1 MQPFMSPGY
10 MISSEVIKQGVILSL
25 NNIKQIYADLL
36 YYKGINKFSQPK
48 LENFRAE
55 IISLYDITLR
65 SKMVRYINDMDMKY
79 QKENNDEIKEMIK
92 GAMAEYINLIES
104 MDRFSVQPSHF
115 MVGDMINAIKMIAQF
130 CDDYG
135 LTTISTMQQQSV

>member
-1 MQPFMSPGY
+1 
-10 MISSEVIKQGVILSL
+10 
-25 NNIKQIYADLL
+25 
-36 YYKGINKFSQPK
+36 
-48 LENFRAE
+48 
-55 IISLYDITLR
+55 
-65 SKMVRYINDMDMKY
+65 
-79 QKENNDEIKEMIK
+79 MIK

>member
-1 MQPFMSPGY
+1 MSPGY